1 MRDNM
6 VFTNTKMKK
15 ITKYVTTHWLR
26 LEKFLDSVAI
36 GCFTILFLSQF
47 EDNDESKDDDKV
59 YREVRLIRTFVESIS
74 QLLISTIYS
83 YNLKNLLFTYYKNAH

>member
-1 MRDNM
+1 M
-6 VFTNTKMKK
+6 VFTNTEMKK

-47 EDNDESKDDDKV
+47 EDNDESKGDDKV

>member
-1 MRDNM
+1 M
-6 VFTNTKMKK
+6 VFTNTEMKK

-47 EDNDESKDDDKV
+47 EDNDESKGDDKV
-59 YREVRLIRTFVESIS
+59 YREVCLIRTFVESIS
-74 QLLISTIYS
+74 QLLISTIYC

>member
-1 MRDNM
+1 M
-6 VFTNTKMKK
+6 VFTNTEMKK

>member
-1 MRDNM
+1 M
-6 VFTNTKMKK
+6 VFTNTEMKK

-59 YREVRLIRTFVESIS
+59 Y
-74 QLLISTIYS
+74 
-83 YNLKNLLFTYYKNAH
+83 

>member
-1 MRDNM
+1 MA
-6 VFTNTKMKK
+6 FTNTEMKK

>member
-1 MRDNM
+1 M
-6 VFTNTKMKK
+6 VFTNTEMKK

-59 YREVRLIRTFVESIS
+59 YREVRLIGTFVESIS

>member
-1 MRDNM
+1 M
-6 VFTNTKMKK
+6 VFTNTEMKK

-26 LEKFLDSVAI
+26 LEKFLGSVAI